1 MDFKISNF
9 DLSDILLNGKYQLFT
24 QSVQSIWNNGYLV
37 TKIDKTVNRP
47 GGRYTPTGVKE
58 GFVYK
63 CIFKHVLCESCLFI
77 N

>member
-9 DLSDILLNGKYQLFT
+9 DLAEVLVNSKYLAFSQK
-24 QSVQSIWNNGYLV
+24 VISIWSNAYLV

-58 GFVYK
+58 G
-63 CIFKHVLCESCLFI
+63 
-77 N
+77 